1 MLRPASV
8 LTASLLLLTPPAVL
22 HAAPARQI
30 DLPFKLTW
38 GESAE
43 RIEKMVRGAGA
54 KIGSR
59 RTERG
64 GIEVWEVEGIHI
76 EALRKTLFRFQNEQL
91 VGLELQY
98 RGPTDPKGR
107 ETWSG
112 ERYAEFMGRWRRNL
126 DQQYGTGK
134 LLTRKTGAEGDVS
147 QTLSGYRWTSGNTT
161 VDLISFCAERGPE
174 RFQTLSVH
182 YRIF

>member
-1 MLRPASV
+1 MHRHALVLAATLLAPA
-8 LTASLLLLTPPAVL
+8 AL
-22 HAAPARQI
+22 HAQQPRQI

-43 RIEKMVRGAGA
+43 RIEKMIRGAAA
-54 KIGSR
+54 KIVHR
-59 RTERG
+59 RLERG
-64 GIEVWEVEGIHI
+64 GIEAWEVEGIAI
-76 EALRKTLFRFQNEQL
+76 EALRKTLFRFQNDQL

-98 RGPTDPKGR
+98 RGTTDSEGR
-107 ETWSG
+107 ETWSAD
-112 ERYAEFMGRWRRNL
+112 RYAEFMGRWRRNL
-126 DQQYGTGK
+126 DQQYGSGQ

-147 QTLSGYRWTSGNTT
+147 QTVSGYRWTLGNTT
-161 VDLISFCAERGPE
+161 VDLISFIAERGPE